1 MDAART
7 AALLGEA
14 RRAARPIP
22 ELGERD
28 RPEDLSEAYAV
39 QAALHEVLGA
49 SDTLSGWKIGAT
61 TRSMQR
67 YLGVDGP
74 AYGRMLSGNTHG
86 SGAALDSA
94 DFVNPGIECEI
105 AVRIG
110 RDADDPLYD
119 REKANGLVDRI
130 LPAIEIVENRYGD
143 FLSRGA
149 PTLVAD
155 DFFHK
160 ACVLGSGTARAVD
173 LAAVTGRILID
184 GTERGKGIGADVMGH
199 PLEAVAWLA
208 NTLRAHGRTL
218 RKGEI
223 VLTGSVTPVIWL
235 DRFPCTA
242 EILLDGLGKVDL
254 RLV

>member
-7 AALLGEA
+7 AALLGAA
-14 RRAARPIP
+14 RLAARPVP

-28 RPEDLSEAYAV
+28 RPKGLSEAYAV
-39 QAALHEVLGA
+39 QAALHEILGA
-49 SDTLSGWKIGAT
+49 SDALSGWKIGAT

-74 AYGRMLSGNTHG
+74 AYGRMLSGNTHR
-86 SGAALDSA
+86 SGAALDNA

-105 AVRIG
+105 AVRVG
-110 RDADDPLYD
+110 RDADDPPYD
-119 REKANGLVDRI
+119 RETAGGLVDRV

-143 FLSRGA
+143 FTARGA

-160 ACVLGSGTARAVD
+160 ACVLGSGTARAID
-173 LAAVTGRILID
+173 LAAVTGRILIN
-184 GTERGKGIGADVMGH
+184 GTERGRGIGADVMGH

-208 NTLRAHGRTL
+208 NTLRAQGRTL
-218 RKGEI
+218 RNGEV
-223 VLTGSVTPVIWL
+223 VLTGSVTPVVWL
-235 DRFPCTA
+235 DRFPCSA
-242 EILLDGLGKVDL
+242 EVLLDGLGKVDL
-254 RLV
+254 RLL